1 MASILALLASLYP
14 LACDKHC
21 QVVLGAPIAELLLR
35 FNRFKKTYG
44 PATLAAHARSAA
56 LMAALNFN

>member
-44 PATLAAHARSAA
+44 PATLAHARSAA
-56 LMAALNFN
+56 LMAALNFS

>member
-1 MASILALLASLYP
+1 MASILALLAWLYP

-21 QVVLGAPIAELLLR
+21 QVVLGAAVAELLLR

-44 PATLAAHARSAA
+44 PATIAAHSWNAP
-56 LMAALNFN
+56 LMAALNFS